1 MRSEKTMNEQ
11 NGILAGQRIGLFGR
25 GGSGKS
31 TCAVLLA
38 KALAKAGYAVCVVDA
53 DSTNEGLPL
62 ALGAD
67 KTPESLL
74 AWFGGTVFSGGPV
87 TCPVD
92 DPVPL
97 AGARLRA
104 DQLPGKYVAQTPEGI
119 RMFQAGKIG
128 PLGPGAGCDG
138 PMTKIARDFAF
149 ETEGMTPVTI
159 VDFKA
164 GAEDASRG
172 VITSL
177 DWIVVVLD
185 PSYAGIR
192 AAATMRTMVD
202 QMRAG
207 FQPAT
212 EHLSSPEQ
220 VEAARRAYREARTQ
234 GALYVLNKAPD
245 AETEHL
251 MRQRLLELQIDAV
264 ASIREDP
271 GLRRSWLQGE
281 CLQSAAAEAEAVRI
295 VRALEQHCGAPE
307 SEQPAPLHP
316 SNDALAPQA
325 V

>member
-1 MRSEKTMNEQ
+1 MNHQ
-11 NGILAGQRIGLFGR
+11 NRILAGQRIGLFGR

-53 DSTNEGLPL
+53 DSTNEGLPQ

-67 KTPESLL
+67 RTPESLL

-104 DQLPGKYVAQTPEGI
+104 DQLPGQYVAQTPEGI
-119 RMFQAGKIG
+119 RMFQVGKIG

-138 PMTKIARDFAF
+138 PMTKIARDFEF
-149 ETEGMTPVTI
+149 ETEGVAPVTL

-164 GAEDASRG
+164 GVEDASRG

-177 DWIVVVLD
+177 DWVVVVLD

-192 AAATMRTMVD
+192 AAATMKTMLD

-207 FQPAT
+207 FLPAT
-212 EHLSSPEQ
+212 QHLDDPERVFDEMLRVLKPGGKLVLADFSPGGFRAMDAIHRAEGRRHPHPPSRFTRFHARLRKAGFR
-220 VEAARRAYREARTQ
+220 VRRASGQNQE
-234 GALYVLNKAPD
+234 VLVGFMGS
-245 AETEHL
+245 HL
-251 MRQRLLELQIDAV
+251 HI
-264 ASIREDP
+264 
-271 GLRRSWLQGE
+271 
-281 CLQSAAAEAEAVRI
+281 
-295 VRALEQHCGAPE
+295 
-307 SEQPAPLHP
+307 
-316 SNDALAPQA
+316 
-325 V
+325 